1 MNPRIIRLREELAKN
16 KEKITTLQ
24 ARNRELEKAVRELEN
39 TDIIGMVRAQG
50 MTLEQ
55 FVLAY
60 IKTEFLCAGQ
70 RKYVSR
76 NYHYEAMGRKEG
88 EDFD

>member
-55 FVLAY
+55 FAEL
-60 IKTEFLCAGQ
+60 L
-70 RKYVSR
+70 
-76 NYHYEAMGRKEG
+76 HGRQPNQPTNFEKE
-88 EDFD
+88 EPSHEET

>member
-1 MNPRIIRLREELAKN
+1 MNPRITRLREELAKN

-24 ARNRELEKAVRELEN
+24 ARNRELEKSIRELEN

-55 FVLAY
+55 FAELLHGRQPNQQT
-60 IKTEFLCAGQ
+60 KFETEEQ
-70 RKYVSR
+70 S
-76 NYHYEAMGRKEG
+76 HE
-88 EDFD
+88 ED